1 MNEIGA
7 LGASTLTGSIS
18 SVFLVASVCFSGT
31 AGSTTVAFLPVD
43 SVSFSTL
50 SMDSGLDFFNP
61 SVLVRV
67 CSSSVADIGG
77 IGGATVELR
86 IFASLAFH
94 LFDFPAELRADGV
107 SSGLSTEGA
116 PFVLTR
122 LVGESNLAGVSIEKG
137 SRELSRA
144 ACSGPSSAWL
154 GSGKI
159 PASTVSNILFLSPLA
174 DFLDANRSFH
184 FFPLVDSRRLLGFD
198 TGAVSSSRK
207 IGATFLSL
215 LSP

>member
-1 MNEIGA
+1 MDEIGA
-7 LGASTLTGSIS
+7 LGASTLNGCIS
-18 SVFLVASVCFSGT
+18 SVVLVASVCFSGT

-43 SVSFSTL
+43 SVSVSPL
-50 SMDSGLDFFNP
+50 SMGSGLDFFNT
-61 SVLVRV
+61 SALARV
-67 CSSSVADIGG
+67 CSSSMADIAG

-116 PFVLTR
+116 SLVPTR
-122 LVGESNLAGVSIEKG
+122 LTGESNLTGVSIEEG
-137 SRELSRA
+137 SRELSSA
-144 ACSGPSSAWL
+144 AGFGLSSAWL
-154 GSGKI
+154 AGGKI
-159 PASTVSNILFLSPLA
+159 PASTVSTILFLSPLA

-207 IGATFLSL
+207 IGSTFLSL
-215 LSP
+215 QSP